1 MGAYKNDCQYTG
13 RREVS
18 IMQNATAS
26 TDQALKTGVDRGT
39 QLMEHEQSVVLSEP
53 VLCYYVNATKRIQ
66 VVRLS
71 HLTEGEWEHIL
82 FPAQNFMFEAPP
94 EVMLEVYKSP
104 TLSIAPP
111 DYIPCRTL
119 QVQSD

>member
-1 MGAYKNDCQYTG
+1 
-13 RREVS
+13 
-18 IMQNATAS
+18 MQEAAAKIVDELETMI
-26 TDQALKTGVDRGT
+26 DQDIQQTI
-39 QLMEHEQSVVLSEP
+39 EHTKPIVLSAP
-53 VLCYYVNATKRIQ
+53 ILCYYINATKRIQ

-94 EVMLEVYKSP
+94 EAMLEVYKSP

-111 DYIPCRTL
+111 EHILCRTL

>member
-1 MGAYKNDCQYTG
+1 MMQ
-13 RREVS
+13 EV
-18 IMQNATAS
+18 TAS
-26 TDQALKTGVDRGT
+26 TVRELGTEVDRET
-39 QLMEHEQSVVLSEP
+39 QRIMDREQSVALSEP
-53 VLCYYVNATKRIQ
+53 VLCYYMNATKRIQ

-94 EVMLEVYKSP
+94 EAMLQVYKSP

-111 DYIPCRTL
+111 EYILCRTL
-119 QVQSD
+119 QVQSE